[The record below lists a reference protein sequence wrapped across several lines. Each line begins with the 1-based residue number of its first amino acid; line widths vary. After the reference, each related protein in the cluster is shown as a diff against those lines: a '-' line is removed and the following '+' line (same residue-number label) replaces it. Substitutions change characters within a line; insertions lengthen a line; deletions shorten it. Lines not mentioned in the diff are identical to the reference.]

1 MTAESDINIICLTET
16 WLTADVPDGALFLNE
31 FTLHRKDRESDN
43 QKRKHG
49 GVLIGVKGIAH
60 EKIALKTKCECVA
73 ILAQQKSEKSLICCL
88 YNPPR
93 TSKYRWPETEFLSLL
108 TEIEEKANKITVAQL
123 YLPVISI
130 SNPPN
135 G

>member
-16 WLTADVPDGALFLNE
+16 WLTADVPDGALFLND
-31 FTLHRKDRESDN
+31 FILHRKDRETDN
-43 QKRKHG
+43 HKTKHG

-60 EKIALKTKCECVA
+60 EKLALKTKCECVA

-93 TSKYRWPETEFLSLL
+93 TSKYRWPETEFLNLL
-108 TEIEEKANKITVAQL
+108 TEIEEKANENNCSSVI
-123 YLPVISI
+123 LPVISI